1 MKSYTDRHSL
11 NEAVEWLKKIDAQL
25 VKVGSKSR
33 MGGLRTKWIH
43 NDIKQA
49 IESLN
54 ERAQDISTD
63 SDVNM

>member
-1 MKSYTDRHSL
+1 MKRYSNKHSL

-25 VKVGSKSR
+25 VILGSKSR
-33 MGGLRTKWIH
+33 MGELRTKWIR

-49 IESLN
+49 IETLS

-63 SDVNM
+63 SDVDM

>member
-1 MKSYTDRHSL
+1 M
-11 NEAVEWLKKIDAQL
+11 VKKIDAQL

-33 MGGLRTKWIH
+33 MGEQRTKWIR

-49 IESLN
+49 IETLN

-63 SDVNM
+63 SDVDM